1 MDMLSDLPKYFE
13 EYYAQVV
20 DKLELTNMTLPEQ
33 KLVEQLVDSMF
44 MDALILACSKV
55 LDEAEL
61 LEVETY
67 IKTHPHITI
76 LDAYFAA
83 ASHKENIDE
92 QVQME
97 MQNAVID
104 IEKAYKSL

>member
-1 MDMLSDLPKYFE
+1 MTKFMDMLSDLPKYFE

-67 IKTHPHITI
+67 IKKRIRISTI
-76 LDAYFAA
+76 LDAYLRLPATKKILM
-83 ASHKENIDE
+83 SRCKWKCK
-92 QVQME
+92 M
-97 MQNAVID
+97 
-104 IEKAYKSL
+104 L